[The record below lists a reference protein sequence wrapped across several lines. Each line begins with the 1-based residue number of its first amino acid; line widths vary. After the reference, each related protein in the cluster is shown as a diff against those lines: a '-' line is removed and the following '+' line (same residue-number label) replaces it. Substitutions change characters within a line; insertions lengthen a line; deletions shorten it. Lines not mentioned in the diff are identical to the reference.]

1 MSNIAVKGLVL
12 MGGQS
17 LRMGSDKA
25 FVEYRNQT
33 LLTHCLSQ
41 LKGITSEVFLSVN
54 AYQFEILH
62 GHYNCIQDCYP
73 DKGPM
78 GGILSALETLNEDL
92 IVLAVDMPEV
102 NHAMLSRLVLKG
114 SKVKTYQNQENQRE
128 PLPSFWPK
136 TITKT
141 LSSYFAKDQLSL
153 NSFLKIHGEVVISDT
168 DSGSFKN
175 LNSPS
180 DLI

>member
-1 MSNIAVKGLVL
+1 

-25 FVEYRNQT
+25 FVEFRDQT
-33 LLTHCLSQ
+33 LLNHCLCQ
-41 LKGITSEVFLSVN
+41 LEAITSEVYLSVN
-54 AYQFEILH
+54 ANQFETLH
-62 GHYNCIQDCYP
+62 VQYNCIQDRYP

-78 GGILSALETLNEDL
+78 GGILSALEALDEDL

-102 NHAMLSRLVLKG
+102 SYSMLNRLVSNS
-114 SKVKTYQNQENQRE
+114 SKVKAYQHGGNQWE

-136 TITKT
+136 TITST
-141 LSSYFAKDQLSL
+141 LSSYFLKDQLSL
-153 NSFLKIHGEVVISDT
+153 NGFLNNYGNAVISEA
-168 DSGSFKN
+168 DSESFKN

-180 DLI
+180 DIS

>member
-1 MSNIAVKGLVL
+1 MSNTAVKGLIL

-33 LLTHCLSQ
+33 LLKHCLAQ
-41 LKGITSEVFLSVN
+41 LEGLTSEVFLSVN
-54 AYQFEILH
+54 ADQFEILH
-62 GHYNCIQDCYP
+62 GQFNCIQDHYP

-78 GGILSALETLNEDL
+78 GGILSALETLNKDL
-92 IVLAVDMPEV
+92 IVLAVDMPEI
-102 NHAMLSRLVLKG
+102 NHEMLSRIVSKG
-114 SKVKTYQNQENQRE
+114 NKVRAYQNQENQWE

-141 LSSYFAKDQLSL
+141 LYSYFAKDQLSL
-153 NSFLKIHGEVVISDT
+153 NGFLKIHGEAVISNVNSD
-168 DSGSFKN
+168 SFKN
-175 LNSPS
+175 LNRPS

>member
-1 MSNIAVKGLVL
+1 MSNTAVKGLIL

-33 LLTHCLSQ
+33 LLKHCLAQ
-41 LKGITSEVFLSVN
+41 LEGLTSEVFLSVN
-54 AYQFEILH
+54 AYQFESLH
-62 GHYNCIQDCYP
+62 EQFNCIQDHYP

-114 SKVKTYQNQENQRE
+114 SKVRTYQNQENQWE

-136 TITKT
+136 TITEILFT
-141 LSSYFAKDQLSL
+141 YFSSNQLSL
-153 NSFLKIHGEVVISDT
+153 NGFLKTHGEVVISDT
-168 DSGSFKN
+168 ASGSFKN

>member
-1 MSNIAVKGLVL
+1 

-17 LRMGSDKA
+17 VRMGSDKA
-25 FVEYRNQT
+25 FVEYRRQT
-33 LLTHCLSQ
+33 LLKHCLSQ
-41 LKGITSEVFLSVN
+41 LEGIPSDVYLSVN
-54 AYQFEILH
+54 SDQFERLQ
-62 GHYNCIQDCYP
+62 GDYNCIQDRYP

-78 GGILSALETLNEDL
+78 GGILSALETLNVDL

-102 NHAMLSRLVLKG
+102 NHAMLSRLLTK
-114 SKVKTYQNQENQRE
+114 SAKVKAYQNQENQWE

-136 TITKT
+136 TIIET
-141 LSSYFAKDQLSL
+141 LSKYFSKDQLSL
-153 NSFLKIHGEVVISDT
+153 NGFLKTHGEVVISD
-168 DSGSFKN
+168 DHSDSFKN